1 MQPTHVFTY
10 RGDGS
15 ACPMGPAD
23 GTPIGS
29 HSVTNHLIDGT
40 VQAGLTYCY
49 TVFVADSTGTRVK
62 VGSTGAV
69 PVPDLK
75 APPPASVP
83 TTTPAPQPTGS
94 SSSGLNK
101 TQKKAIVGSAGG
113 LLALSLVIVIIRLLR
128 RRADEPRPVWGA
140 EIRMSFT
147 GLSASALIIPVIAL
161 AWVLVVTAL
170 VVFQVDARPRPDPRT
185 DRAPPL
191 PARPARARRGGRA
204 RALAACRG
212 VRRQLDEAALHVGD
226 PAWWKAQQSTGEL
239 VFANWPLYIDYR
251 DWLKDRP
258 TLNEFS
264 RQSGIHGHLRGD
276 HRGQRGSSPA
286 RSRRSSPKGRPTGY
300 DIVVLTNSWQL
311 TELVKSGWLVPL
323 DHSQL
328 GNFTSVRAR
337 W

>member
-1 MQPTHVFTY
+1 MVLLVLLAALPSAAFADTTARGYRPAVNHMSVVVTTDQVYVTWTDPPGVQPTHVFTY

-15 ACPMGPAD
+15 ACPTGPAD

-128 RRADEPRPVWGA
+128 RDRAAEPRPVWGT

-147 GLSASALIIPVIAL
+147 GLSASALIIPAVIAL

-170 VVFQVDARPRPDPRT
+170 VVFR
-185 DRAPPL
+185 
-191 PARPARARRGGRA
+191 
-204 RALAACRG
+204 
-212 VRRQLDEAALHVGD
+212 
-226 PAWWKAQQSTGEL
+226 
-239 VFANWPLYIDYR
+239 
-251 DWLKDRP
+251 
-258 TLNEFS
+258 
-264 RQSGIHGHLRGD
+264 
-276 HRGQRGSSPA
+276 
-286 RSRRSSPKGRPTGY
+286 
-300 DIVVLTNSWQL
+300 
-311 TELVKSGWLVPL
+311 
-323 DHSQL
+323 
-328 GNFTSVRAR
+328 
-337 W
+337 